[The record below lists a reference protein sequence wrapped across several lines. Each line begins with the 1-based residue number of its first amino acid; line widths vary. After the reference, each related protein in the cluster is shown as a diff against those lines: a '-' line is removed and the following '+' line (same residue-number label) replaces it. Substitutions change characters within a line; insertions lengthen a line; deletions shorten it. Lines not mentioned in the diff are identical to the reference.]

1 MSSKYKAK
9 YSPPLYYHTGFQW
22 GKRTSDSSSSSRRR
36 KAKSIPHRVN
46 RKEKERSV
54 YSLGNRRGAGKRGWK
69 RLFLLVLIFAA
80 GGLAWWGGSS
90 LWQAAALWIAGTEWA
105 VLKQV
110 ETNGQV
116 RLPEADI
123 INAAMVDP
131 GANLM
136 EINLDSI
143 SVRVMNI
150 SGIRRARAFRR
161 LPGRLVIRVE
171 ERVPIA
177 VIGNGELLLVD
188 DEGATFP
195 PVFGGEVLDLP
206 VLTGDLKPEHGNPGF
221 HISYRLI
228 AEIKREYPQIYQH
241 LGEINVNGDKLAFR
255 LRQGGALVMGMD
267 AVDPVLLENLETF
280 LSQNGTDL
288 PASVEYVDFRFPT
301 MVITGTKG

>member
-1 MSSKYKAK
+1 MSSTCKAR
-9 YSPPLYYHTGFQW
+9 YSPPLYNYTGFRW
-22 GKRTSDSSSSSRRR
+22 GKRTSVASSSSRRR
-36 KAKSIPHRVN
+36 KAKSIPLRVN

-54 YSLGNRRGAGKRGWK
+54 YSLGNRRGTGKRVWK
-69 RLFLLVLIFAA
+69 RLFLLVLILAA
-80 GGLAWWGGSS
+80 GGFTWWGGSAI
-90 LWQAAALWIAGTEWA
+90 WQAAVKWIAGTEWA
-105 VLKQV
+105 VLKHV
-110 ETNGQV
+110 ETTGQV

-136 EINLDSI
+136 EINLDSV
-143 SVRVMNI
+143 SARVMNI

-177 VIGNGELLLVD
+177 VYGNGELLLVD

-206 VLTGDLKPEHGNPGF
+206 VLTGDFKPEHDRQECLS
-221 HISYRLI
+221 HLI
-228 AEIKREYPQIYQH
+228 AEIKREYPQIYKH
-241 LGEINVNGDKLAFR
+241 LGEINVNSDKLAFR
-255 LRQGGALVMGMD
+255 LRQGGAFVIGMD
-267 AVDPVLLENLETF
+267 TVDPVLLENLETF
-280 LSQNGTDL
+280 LSQKGADL
-288 PASVEYVDFRFPT
+288 PASIEYVDFRFQT